1 MVQVKKAGL
10 IIAAGVLSGC
20 LAMTSPAAGKT
31 DESASSFS
39 SRFDFTGSEEGE
51 DPEADAA
58 HGPGAAANVD
68 QSSIKEGEGPGVED
82 ETMTERLHSDFGLY
96 ELSIKD
102 KYFLYSNVS
111 NGGVTDKPVY
121 LEIPADVAYTAEKDG
136 VPFSYASR
144 QMVSERGT
152 YVIRLTA
159 VADKNVPL
167 SEQKE
172 YRSIFRFRIDEK
184 SPEAA
189 AEAAGAGTGY
199 SGSAGSFIGDVIP
212 TRPAGT
218 GGVSILDETTAAET
232 EGAVETEAF
241 SETQAVS
248 ETEAAQETE
257 PEKTPE
263 TQEAGTGTRSQVF
276 QPDSSMYQVTLE
288 NGFSFL
294 CNIPERM
301 ATTQAVEIRSE
312 GKYELFLGDEEL
324 EWEADRQLRAFGQ
337 YRLVSEGHEFT
348 FEIINTY
355 VNRDSYIAPAGMR
368 ITKASFNGEALDV
381 GDGAVLTMAED
392 GSYEL
397 ELEGEAGES
406 FSLNL
411 ERDTQPPEVT
421 VDAGRQSAVITY
433 LANDIAGITLSK
445 NGKEPYEF
453 TDTQVAGPGQYVLTV
468 TDRAG
473 NVTVNEFTLRYHMN
487 FYALSAILV
496 CVAGVAAAV
505 VILVRKKKN
514 LTVR

>member
-1 MVQVKKAGL
+1 
-10 IIAAGVLSGC
+10 
-20 LAMTSPAAGKT
+20 
-31 DESASSFS
+31 
-39 SRFDFTGSEEGE
+39 
-51 DPEADAA
+51 
-58 HGPGAAANVD
+58 
-68 QSSIKEGEGPGVED
+68 
-82 ETMTERLHSDFGLY
+82 
-96 ELSIKD
+96 
-102 KYFLYSNVS
+102 
-111 NGGVTDKPVY
+111 
-121 LEIPADVAYTAEKDG
+121 
-136 VPFSYASR
+136 
-144 QMVSERGT
+144 
-152 YVIRLTA
+152 VIRLTA

-241 SETQAVS
+241 SETEAVS

-397 ELEGEAGES
+397 ELEGA
-406 FSLNL
+406 F
-411 ERDTQPPEVT
+411 P
-421 VDAGRQSAVITY
+421 
-433 LANDIAGITLSK
+433 
-445 NGKEPYEF
+445 
-453 TDTQVAGPGQYVLTV
+453 
-468 TDRAG
+468 
-473 NVTVNEFTLRYHMN
+473 
-487 FYALSAILV
+487 
-496 CVAGVAAAV
+496 
-505 VILVRKKKN
+505 
-514 LTVR
+514 

>member
-31 DESASSFS
+31 EESASSFS
-39 SRFDFTGSEEGE
+39 SRFDFAGSEDGE

-58 HGPGAAANVD
+58 HGPGAAANID

-82 ETMTERLHSDFGLY
+82 VTMTERLHSDFGLY

-136 VPFSYASR
+136 VPFSYTSR
-144 QMVSERGT
+144 QTVSERGT
-152 YVIRLTA
+152 YVIRITA

-199 SGSAGSFIGDVIP
+199 SGGVGSLIGDVIP
-212 TRPAGT
+212 AIPDGT
-218 GGVSILDETTAAET
+218 GGTAVLDETTAPEPESAAET
-232 EGAVETEAF
+232 EAA
-241 SETQAVS
+241 S

-257 PEKTPE
+257 PGKTPE

-301 ATTQAVEIRSE
+301 AATQAVEIRSE
-312 GKYELFLGDEEL
+312 GKYQLFLGDGEL

-355 VNRDSYIAPAGMR
+355 VNRDSYSAPAGMR
-368 ITKASFNGEALDV
+368 ITKALFNGESLDV

-406 FSLNL
+406 FSLKL

-453 TDTQVAGPGQYVLTV
+453 TDTQVTGPGQYVLTV